1 MHVQKCILLQ
11 SMADRNFSC
20 THRFLISARY
30 ALILSLSLAFK
41 YAFAFFYCFGWCV
54 IMYLLIL
61 LCRWRICD
69 QKTFPTDLM
78 RFCRSCLLELLLL
91 MESDMVNWAAPGP
104 WSWIQSCFWVWCTLR
119 PSLQLFSFILLAQV
133 GLSLFLSPPLPSLSG
148 LRSLLPPCGFH
159 WGTLT
164 PSTSSC
170 PNKCHVTFPRGKVR
184 WYHNTELVTIL
195 YACNSV
201 FSFI

>member
-1 MHVQKCILLQ
+1 MHLHSSTVL
-11 SMADRNFSC
+11 AD
-20 THRFLISARY
+20 
-30 ALILSLSLAFK
+30 LSLCIYSFYCAGEESVTKKHFPLTWWGSAEAACWSFFFWWSLTWWTGPLLVRGPGFSPASEFGVLLDLL
-41 YAFAFFYCFGWCV
+41 YSCFFFY
-54 IMYLLIL
+54 L
-61 LCRWRICD
+61 
-69 QKTFPTDLM
+69 T
-78 RFCRSCLLELLLL
+78 S
-91 MESDMVNWAAPGP
+91 S
-104 WSWIQSCFWVWCTLR
+104 SR
-119 PSLQLFSFILLAQV
+119 P
-133 GLSLFLSPPLPSLSG
+133 LSISVSPLPSLSG